1 VSGIEQT
8 RVLSKA
14 PRVQGGR
21 LHVCA
26 APASPDRAEIGIEPL
41 LVGRNPSCGIVISDP
56 SVSAIHAELVA
67 TERGVRI
74 RDLGSRNGTRVQD
87 VSIVEAYLT
96 DRSRIWL
103 GPVELVFEPT
113 GLQRVGLPQDEALG
127 PLRGATAAMRSVF
140 ARITKVAPSDL
151 TVLVQGET
159 GTGKE
164 LVAQA
169 IHQLSK
175 RARGPFVVVDC
186 GAIASSL
193 AEAELFG
200 HERGAFTGA
209 LQRRVSPF
217 VEADGGTLFLDELG
231 ELPLELQP
239 KLLRVLAEHR
249 IKPVGGKSYQPV
261 DVRVVAATR
270 RDLARE
276 VSAGCFRADLYFRV
290 AQVRIDVP
298 PLRERQGDI
307 PILVRHML
315 EELGAPTAIRRVPA
329 ECLDRLMR
337 HDWPGNVRELR
348 NLVAT
353 AHALSDAGGP
363 LDIAAQITATLQ
375 MGTREPQAFGTCDY
389 HEAKAEVLR
398 QFERQFFTNLIDAA
412 GGVIAD
418 MAERSGLQRTHVR
431 MYLKRHRL
439 VAGRGKKHG

>member
-1 VSGIEQT
+1 MSRIEQT

-14 PRVQGGR
+14 PRVHGGR
-21 LHVCA
+21 VEVRS
-26 APASPDRAEIGIEPL
+26 APASPAQAEVGVEPL
-41 LVGRNPSCGIVISDP
+41 LIGRNPSCAIVIKDP
-56 SVSAIHAELVA
+56 SVSAVHAELVA

-87 VSIVEAYLT
+87 VNIVEAYLT
-96 DRSRIWL
+96 DRARIWL

-113 GLQRVGLPQDEALG
+113 APQRIGIPDDAALG
-127 PLRGATAAMRSVF
+127 PLRGSTAEMRSVF
-140 ARITKVAPSDL
+140 ARITKVAPKDL

-169 IHQLSK
+169 IHQQSK
-175 RARGPFVVVDC
+175 RAKGPFVVVDC

-193 AEAELFG
+193 AESELFG

-209 LQRRVSPF
+209 AHRRVSPF
-217 VEADGGTLFLDELG
+217 VAANGGTLFLDELG

-239 KLLRVLAEHR
+239 KLLRALAEHR
-249 IKPVGGKSYQPV
+249 VKPVGGRSYEPF

-276 VSAGCFRADLYFRV
+276 VTAGSFRADLYFRI

-298 PLRERQGDI
+298 PLRDRQGDI
-307 PILVRHML
+307 PILVKHML
-315 EELGAPTAIRRVPA
+315 AELGEPAAIRRVPA
-329 ECLDRLMR
+329 ESLERLMR
-337 HDWPGNVRELR
+337 HDWPGNVRELK

-353 AHALSDAGGP
+353 AYALADEGGP
-363 LDIAAQITATLQ
+363 IDVAAQITSTLQ
-375 MGTREPQAFGTCDY
+375 LGVREPQAFGTSNY
-389 HEAKAEVLR
+389 HEAKAAVLE
-398 QFERQFFTNLIDAA
+398 QFERQFFTNLMDAS
-412 GGVIAD
+412 GGVIAE

-431 MYLKRHRL
+431 RYLKRHGLLKART
-439 VAGRGKKHG
+439 KKRR